1 MSEIIRFNLRKANN
15 SVIIG
20 LGKREDVIQQIQKEM
35 AVTPCEDTSS
45 YPNSPVQ
52 NFKDEFDIFHVV
64 FLDEIPQNDKERTIK
79 LASWSSAVLF
89 ALTENA
95 TKDFPA
101 DKKAKFIECAV
112 RELLNEIFALKER
125 KEKEKSEWLRSV
137 SKMIVP
143 LKRALDKCTT
153 EDSKAKVQK
162 AIDDAEAAENKDRA
176 KEIINTIKNDGSL
189 KQFFTEESDRI

>member
-1 MSEIIRFNLRKANN
+1 
-15 SVIIG
+15 
-20 LGKREDVIQQIQKEM
+20 M

-79 LASWSSAVLF
+79 LASWSSAVLY
-89 ALTENA
+89 ALTEDA
-95 TKDFPA
+95 TKDFPTG
-101 DKKAKFIECAV
+101 KKAKFIECAV

-176 KEIINTIKNDGSL
+176 KRLSILSRTMVLSNSFLRRNLTGYNILKMNPYSL
-189 KQFFTEESDRI
+189 PEGTGFFTMLPSGCHG